1 MAVAQGYS
9 DGTISI
15 ANGAT
20 TAVGIGTNFL
30 QWVTPGY
37 PLFLAGQVVPVLSV
51 TDNTHFEIALP
62 WPGTNQVNASYFILY
77 LTTTQ
82 LDLSQWYINVRTLVA
97 TLAGATIMI
106 QVPDTQSAPDNAL
119 GQNGWW
125 AIKLFDDGGA
135 WKFWKKKLGVWV
147 FVGTPIGIQM
157 RGFWSG
163 ATDGTADYLA
173 NDIVSRLGVLYYA
186 LLPNTNKPPESN
198 PTYWRTLLAGGNRY
212 DIAFDAS
219 DRPDSGEVFRRM
231 VFTTPVQFIAGMT
244 DSRANAL
251 TPATATAVLSIRKNN
266 VEFGT
271 LTFNAAANVGVF
283 ASAAGAT
290 FAAGDILTIVAPN
303 PRDATLA
310 TLAITLTGYR

>member
-1 MAVAQGYS
+1 MASTAQGYS

-15 ANGAT
+15 AQNGT
-20 TAVGIGTNFL
+20 TVTGIGTNFL

-51 TDNTHFEIALP
+51 TDNTHLEIALP
-62 WPGTNQVNASYFILY
+62 WPGANQSNASYFILF

-97 TLAGATIMI
+97 TLAGATIMV
-106 QVPDTQSAPDNAL
+106 QVPDDQTVPDNAL

-125 AIKLFDDGGA
+125 AIKLSEDGSA

-147 FVGTPIGIQM
+147 FVGTPVGIQW
-157 RGFWSG
+157 RALWSG
-163 ATDGTADYLA
+163 ATAYVA
-173 NDIVSRLGVLYYA
+173 NDIVSRLGVLYLA
-186 LLPNTNKPPESN
+186 LLPGTNKPPESN
-198 PTYWRTLLAGGNRY
+198 PTFWQTLLAGGNRY

-231 VFTTPVQFIAGMT
+231 VFTVAVQFIAGMT

-271 LTFNAAANVGVF
+271 LTFNVGAAVGVF
-283 ASAAGAT
+283 ASAAGTT
-290 FAAGDILTIVAPN
+290 FAAGDILTIVAPS

>member
-1 MAVAQGYS
+1 MVAIAQGYS

-15 ANGAT
+15 EQGAT
-20 TAVGIGTNFL
+20 TVVGIGTNFL

-37 PLFLAGQVVPVLSV
+37 PLFLDGKVVPVLSV
-51 TDNTHFEIALP
+51 TDNAHFEIALP
-62 WPGTNQVNASYFILY
+62 WPGANQVNAAYFILF

-82 LDLSQWYINVRTLVA
+82 LELSQWYINVRTLVA
-97 TLAGATIMI
+97 TLAGATIMV
-106 QVPDTQSAPDNAL
+106 QVPDDQDAPGNAL
-119 GQNGWW
+119 GQNGWI
-125 AIKLFDDGGA
+125 AVKYNIDGSP
-135 WKFWKKKLGVWV
+135 WKWWRKINGVWV
-147 FVGTPIGIQM
+147 FLGTPIGVSW
-157 RGFWSG
+157 GALWNG
-163 ATDGTADYLA
+163 ATAYL
-173 NDIVSRLGVLYYA
+173 NNVIVSRLGVLYISI
-186 LLPNTNKPPESN
+186 LSGTNKPPESN
-198 PTYWRTLLAGGNRY
+198 PTYWQTLLQGGNRY

-231 VFTTPVQFIAGMT
+231 VFTTAVQFVAGMT

-266 VEFGT
+266 VEFAT
-271 LTFNAAANVGVF
+271 LTFNAGAIVGVF
-283 ASAAGAT
+283 ASANGTT